1 MAKGPRKSK
10 LQRLPLVRW
19 LKEKEP
25 RSQAEIL
32 EYFQEN
38 KGRLEKIL
46 GEIYKSAFFYRV
58 TNRLFSLFSKVAGLV
73 DTVRIAMMEIILKI
87 PAPLLLKNALKSASA
102 VFNFKGTIE
111 FFRAKTYSLSKSP
124 HNANVVQLMDD
135 ILSKASK
142 QGVDVKKHFPAIF
155 QKFKAR
161 KNQLLQHSYF
171 GEYSKSL
178 LERILAIPFS
188 FNRSI
193 TPVLA
198 DTSFWHRFYS
208 FLESRIRQDLIL
220 VDDDAKQISVNTCTE
235 HEVASSAVVRTLY
248 ETSALKAAGHRV
260 FIIGHHEG
268 YLGPYFVR
276 SVLRSLG
283 FDNLVKNCNTVAGP
297 RVFSNIILK
306 SGASNV
312 GNLFLTLPSQRTTKV
327 NEDGLAE
334 ALQISARR
342 SQFLIKMPDSGLKLI
357 EQFSHKDFMQLI
369 LNYPD
374 LDSDQAR
381 FNTSLTWLDEVL
393 SESEKTEFLAYLHS
407 SNAISVMADFD
418 KQDYDLFKQ
427 VMHEPFLI
435 FPEGSRSYVDKEG
448 DITLKYFNPK
458 YLQAYLRPGDVI
470 LPLSLVGGSDII
482 KGMKLHKGK
491 LGLALGSPY
500 EVTAEMIENYE
511 VEGVEV
517 MRNIANLANIKK
529 VQLSD
534 AVQAG
539 EKLEQ

>member
-312 GNLFLTLPSQRTTKV
+312 GNLFLTLPSQKTTKLK
-327 NEDGLAE
+327 EQGLAFE
-334 ALQISARR
+334 LQKNARR
-342 SQFLIKMPDSGLKLI
+342 TQFLIKMPNSGLKVI
-357 EQFSHKDFMQLI
+357 ESLSYEAFMDNVVN
-369 LNYPD
+369 LNKER
-374 LDSDQAR
+374 LHSVA
-381 FNTSLTWLDEVL
+381 NHL
-393 SESEKTEFLAYLHS
+393 SANEFEELFAYLHDTDVKKTL
-407 SNAISVMADFD
+407 AELDPE
-418 KQDYDLFKQ
+418 DYKLFKE
-427 VMHEPFLI
+427 VMYEPFLI
-435 FPEGSRSYVDKEG
+435 FPEGSRSYTEKNG
-448 DITLKYFNPK
+448 DVVLKYVNPR
-458 YLQAYLRPGDVI
+458 YMQAYLRPGDVI
-470 LPLSLVGGSDII
+470 LAVNLVGGSDLVN
-482 KGMKLHKGK
+482 GWHLRGGR
-491 LGLALGSPY
+491 LGLSMANPY
-500 EVTAEMIENYE
+500 EVSAEMIANYAE
-511 VEGVEV
+511 EGLNV
-517 MRNIANLANIKK
+517 MRTIANLKNIKK
-529 VQLSD
+529 VTFD
-534 AVQAG
+534 EKVQAG
-539 EKLEQ
+539 EKSHLTAK